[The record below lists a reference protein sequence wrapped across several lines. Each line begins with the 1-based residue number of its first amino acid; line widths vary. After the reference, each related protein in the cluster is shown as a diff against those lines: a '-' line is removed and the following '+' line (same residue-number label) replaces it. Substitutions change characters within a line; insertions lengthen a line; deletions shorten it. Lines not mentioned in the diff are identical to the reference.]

1 VLVPPFATGIGIAT
15 LDILLAPPVFIPL
28 LVAAALL
35 PFNCQAGI
43 PGVRNPNELARVE
56 VGGVAVDDS
65 VVLRV
70 GEAEEEEEGKA
81 GVEIEVE
88 RMGDGIGT
96 EGVKRAGVEGE
107 VDNTGMG
114 AAGAGPVGRA
124 AAGALVRVRRS
135 DLRDFNSVD
144 KSARD

>member
-1 VLVPPFATGIGIAT
+1 VLVPPFTTGIGIAT
-15 LDILLAPPVFIPL
+15 LDIVFAPPVFIPL

-35 PFNCQAGI
+35 PFNCQAGM

-65 VVLRV
+65 VVPLV
-70 GEAEEEEEGKA
+70 GEEEEEGKV

-88 RMGDGIGT
+88 RMGDDIGM

-107 VDNTGMG
+107 VDNAGMG
-114 AAGAGPVGRA
+114 AAGAGPVGRVA
-124 AAGALVRVRRS
+124 VGALVRVKRS